1 MSFVLP
7 DIIEGNAGR
16 FTIRGWE
23 FTRIFTVQD
32 LTSAGHAMLV
42 EATVALNIPIGT
54 PHPTVPA
61 ARAIEFDPQSIPDV
75 GNAATVAVL
84 YREFSQD
91 IRVDIGSRKL
101 STPTTQYID
110 ANSLDTVRDKLMKLW
125 YTYPADYTVK
135 PEAAGTTE
143 EQGVNTNV
151 QDYFSTFTITR
162 TEFESISADALSGHP
177 VGVTL
182 TGEMLTDRGDKYNG
196 FVNLPNWDLRPNDP
210 GTKWRCEMSA
220 TSAEEGLAFRVIYTF
235 SSDPNKWRFK
245 ATFKD
250 PNTGEPVPDPIGEE
264 TDDPIETAEN
274 SRKWFDMFPV
284 QDFNLLE
291 LS

>member
-1 MSFVLP
+1 MSFVRP
-7 DIIEGNAGR
+7 DIIEGNGGR
-16 FTIRGWE
+16 FTVKGWE
-23 FTRIFTVQD
+23 FSRIFTVEG
-32 LTSAGHAMLV
+32 LTSAGQAMMV

-54 PHPTVPA
+54 PHPTIPA
-61 ARAIEFDPQSIPDV
+61 ARAIEFIPESISGV
-75 GNAATVAVL
+75 GDAARITVM

-125 YTYPADYTVK
+125 YTYPADYTVN
-135 PEAAGTTE
+135 PDDAGTTK
-143 EQGVNTNV
+143 EQGVKADV

-162 TEFESISADALSGHP
+162 TEFTSISADALSGHP

-182 TGEMLTDRGDKYNG
+182 TAEMLINRGDKYTG
-196 FVNLPNWDLRPNDP
+196 FVNLPNWDFLPNDP
-210 GTKWRCEMSA
+210 ANKWRCEMSS
-220 TSAEEGLAFRVIYTF
+220 TSAEEGLAFRVSYAF
-235 SSDPNKWRFK
+235 SSDPNKWRLK
-245 ATFKD
+245 ETFKD
-250 PNTGEPVPDPIGEE
+250 PNTGEPVPDPVGEE
-264 TDDPIETAEN
+264 IDDPAPETEN

-291 LS
+291 LL